1 MSHVQKFKF
10 KTMKNFYH
18 FSSLLVANRVLKN
31 PHVLGGK
38 EVDLGQ
44 YDTDLKIVR
53 EDSRKVIEK
62 TYFFNQ

>member
-1 MSHVQKFKF
+1 
-10 KTMKNFYH
+10 MKNFYH
-18 FSSLLVANRVLKN
+18 FFSLLVANRVLKS

-62 TYFFNQ
+62 TCFFNQ